1 MQIAVV
7 ENNEKKTNSI
17 FEPGFLA
24 VYEHENKEWKELS
37 RKENPVPSAE
47 GIAAVRQ
54 SLSNVVESLP
64 DVRILIASDLS
75 GVAFSI
81 FEGAGFEIF
90 LMKSDAVSALTSVRK
105 TIMKD
110 QEESKSAN
118 HVDIS
123 QLFEHGTNKGDFV
136 VNLQQAQLTYPQ
148 LSSKKILL
156 DYVKRGEFNRLDVI
170 VSHTPKWFD
179 RELPL
184 MGFKYETINILPDKK
199 TLRVSHAL
207 LL

>member
-17 FEPGFLA
+17 FEPGFLT
-24 VYEHENKEWKELS
+24 VYEHENKEWKERS
-37 RKENPVPSAE
+37 RKENPIPSAK

-54 SLSNVVESLP
+54 SLSDVVESLP

-90 LMKSDAVSALTSVRK
+90 LIKSDAVSALTSVRK

-110 QEESKSAN
+110 QEESESAN
-118 HVDIS
+118 HVDVA
-123 QLFEHGTNKGDFV
+123 QFFEHGTNKGDFV
-136 VNLQQAQLTYPQ
+136 VNLQQAQMVCPQ

-199 TLRVSHAL
+199 TLRVSHAPL
-207 LL
+207 L

>member
-1 MQIAVV
+1 MQIAVI
-7 ENNEKKTNSI
+7 ENNEGKTHSI

-37 RKENPVPSAE
+37 RKENPVPDAQ

-54 SLSNVVESLP
+54 SLSDVVESLP
-64 DVRILIASDLS
+64 HVRILIASDLS

-81 FEGAGFEIF
+81 FESAGFEIF
-90 LMKSDAVSALTSVRK
+90 LVKSDAASALASVRK
-105 TIMKD
+105 TILED
-110 QEESKSAN
+110 QKESESAN
-118 HVDIS
+118 NVDIS
-123 QLFEHGTNKGDFV
+123 QFFEHGTNKGDFV
-136 VNLQQAQLTYPQ
+136 VNLQQAQMAYPQ

-156 DYVKRGEFNRLDVI
+156 DHVKRGEFNRLDVI

-184 MGFKYETINILPDKK
+184 MGFQYETVNILPDKK
-199 TLRVSHAL
+199 TLRVSHAPL
-207 LL
+207 M